1 MGNTRNLGDLLN
13 ADSTIATADVADGGI
28 TTAKLADTAVTTA
41 KITDANITTAK
52 IASNAITTA
61 KITDANISTAKLADD
76 AVTGAKIEN
85 NPTIAGNL
93 TVSGGFVPSTAY
105 SNRNMI
111 TNGDMSVAQRG
122 TSSTGQSSSGIKC
135 VDQFTYL
142 HNGGGTSDIS
152 QSSTAPNEFKNSLK
166 VECNS
171 TDGSLDAGDF
181 VGIRHHIEAQNCQRL
196 LFGTSSAKSI
206 TISFHVRSKQTGTY
220 ALNLFLDDDVVH
232 FTKTYTISS
241 ADTFEKKTITF
252 PANTSAVVEDDTG
265 KGIEFTWWLRAG
277 STFTSGSAMTGY
289 EGYSNGDVAVGHA
302 VDFLDNSANE
312 FYLTGVQV
320 EIGDVATPFEY
331 ITFADNLRRCQRYY
345 YKPDTEN
352 NVMGKLQSPAGNL
365 NDHSGYCYFPVTM
378 RATPTATIT
387 APQIGLGDDMG
398 GIISST
404 VDKIGISF
412 IRTTNDANA
421 GRAGCEVRG
430 EVSAELA

>member
-28 TTAKLADTAVTTA
+28 TTAKLAD
-41 KITDANITTAK
+41 
-52 IASNAITTA
+52 
-61 KITDANISTAKLADD
+61 D

-93 TVSGGFVPSTAY
+93 TVSGGFIPSTAY

-135 VDQFTYL
+135 VDQFHYL

-196 LFGTSSAKSI
+196 SFGTSSAKSI

-331 ITFADNLRRCQRYY
+331 IPFADNLARCQRYY
-345 YKPDTEN
+345 YKPASTN
-352 NVMGKLQSPAGNL
+352 NVMGRLNSPAGNL
-365 NDHSGYCYFPVTM
+365 NDFTGSINYPVTM
-378 RATPTATIT
+378 RATPTIT
-387 APQIGLGDDMG
+387 VTNSVEAGTGDTLGG
-398 GIISST
+398 VTSTASNIWGIE
-404 VDKIGISF
+404 F
-412 IRTTNDANA
+412 IRTANDSNA
-421 GRAGCEVRG
+421 GRASLDVRG
-430 EVSAELA
+430 EASAELA